1 MKRLNLL
8 ILAIIVSF
16 SVSAQK
22 ETTKTKMHHD
32 ANTNYHAYIMK
43 NGKLMEMQNGQRT
56 ALTQDATLQ
65 NGTKIT
71 SSGEVIWKDGK
82 TQQLTNGDRVD
93 MNGKI
98 HNNMGMDSKMKMK
111 GENGKWKSK
120 TKPLM
125 NDTIK

>member
-16 SVSAQK
+16 SVSAQTD
-22 ETTKTKMHHD
+22 TTKSKMHHG
-32 ANTNYHAYIMK
+32 AGMNYHAYVMK
-43 NGKLMEMQNGQRT
+43 NGKLMEMQNGQQT
-56 ALTQDATLQ
+56 ILTQDATLQ

-111 GENGKWKSK
+111 DENGKWKSK
-120 TKPLM
+120 TKPALM
-125 NDTIK
+125 DSTK